1 MGITEEILH
10 KTFYTQQSKPA
21 PSTFTS
27 LRIVYASK
35 TKWQI
40 NDPTSFS
47 LLTTYTISSQTPYP
61 FTSRATSFISLN
73 FYLCSHPLSP
83 NSWHPILSTQQ
94 SISQI
99 LSPFLQF
106 PLPALSLNSLLFFSQ
121 FPPLL
126 STRGY

>member
-10 KTFYTQQSKPA
+10 KTFYTQQLKPA

-47 LLTTYTISSQTPYP
+47 LLTTYTILFSD
-61 FTSRATSFISLN
+61 
-73 FYLCSHPLSP
+73 
-83 NSWHPILSTQQ
+83 
-94 SISQI
+94 
-99 LSPFLQF
+99 
-106 PLPALSLNSLLFFSQ
+106 PLPLYFTGHFVYFLKLLPIFPPSFTQFLTSYSLHPTVHFSDPFPIPPVSTPGSFYQFSPFFSQ

-126 STRGY
+126 SRGY